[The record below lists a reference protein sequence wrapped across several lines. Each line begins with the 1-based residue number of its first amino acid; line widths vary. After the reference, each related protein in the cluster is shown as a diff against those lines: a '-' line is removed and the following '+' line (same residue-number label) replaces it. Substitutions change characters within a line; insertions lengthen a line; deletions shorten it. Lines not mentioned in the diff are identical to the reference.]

1 MYRYKG
7 NALVVLGDP
16 IGDTKAFQSLLI
28 DFYNYGEKL
37 GYDIIFYQVSDRFMP
52 LYHNFGNQFFKLGE
66 EAIIDLTQ
74 FTTSGKK
81 RRGFRATLNKFD
93 DLNIQFEI
101 LEPPF
106 SKDLIFQLKQVSNQ
120 WLDGRNEMHFS
131 VGQFTEEYLQQAPI
145 GIMKN
150 EEGKVI
156 AFCTLMPTYYNEA
169 ISVDLIRWLPDLDLP
184 LMDGLYLHMLLWGK
198 DKGYKAFNM
207 GMATLSNVGQLNYSY
222 PRERVAC
229 V

>member
-1 MYRYKG
+1 MTLYSIKCQI
-7 NALVVLGDP
+7 A
-16 IGDTKAFQSLLI
+16 
-28 DFYNYGEKL
+28 
-37 GYDIIFYQVSDRFMP
+37 FMP

-120 WLDGRNEMHFS
+120 WLDGRNEMHF
-131 VGQFTEEYLQQAPI
+131 Q
-145 GIMKN
+145 
-150 EEGKVI
+150 
-156 AFCTLMPTYYNEA
+156 
-169 ISVDLIRWLPDLDLP
+169 
-184 LMDGLYLHMLLWGK
+184 
-198 DKGYKAFNM
+198 
-207 GMATLSNVGQLNYSY
+207 
-222 PRERVAC
+222 
-229 V
+229 

>member
-1 MYRYKG
+1 
-7 NALVVLGDP
+7 
-16 IGDTKAFQSLLI
+16 
-28 DFYNYGEKL
+28 
-37 GYDIIFYQVSDRFMP
+37 
-52 LYHNFGNQFFKLGE
+52 
-66 EAIIDLTQ
+66 
-74 FTTSGKK
+74 
-81 RRGFRATLNKFD
+81 
-93 DLNIQFEI
+93 
-101 LEPPF
+101 
-106 SKDLIFQLKQVSNQ
+106 
-120 WLDGRNEMHFS
+120 MHFS

-222 PRERVAC
+222 PRERVGWAC

>member
-1 MYRYKG
+1 MTLYSIKCQIALCRYIII
-7 NALVVLGDP
+7 LVISFSNLV
-16 IGDTKAFQSLLI
+16 K
-28 DFYNYGEKL
+28 
-37 GYDIIFYQVSDRFMP
+37 
-52 LYHNFGNQFFKLGE
+52 
-66 EAIIDLTQ
+66 AIIDLTQ

-150 EEGKVI
+150 E
-156 AFCTLMPTYYNEA
+156 
-169 ISVDLIRWLPDLDLP
+169 R
-184 LMDGLYLHMLLWGK
+184 
-198 DKGYKAFNM
+198 
-207 GMATLSNVGQLNYSY
+207 
-222 PRERVAC
+222 
-229 V
+229 

>member
-1 MYRYKG
+1 
-7 NALVVLGDP
+7 
-16 IGDTKAFQSLLI
+16 
-28 DFYNYGEKL
+28 
-37 GYDIIFYQVSDRFMP
+37 
-52 LYHNFGNQFFKLGE
+52 
-66 EAIIDLTQ
+66 
-74 FTTSGKK
+74 
-81 RRGFRATLNKFD
+81 
-93 DLNIQFEI
+93 
-101 LEPPF
+101 
-106 SKDLIFQLKQVSNQ
+106 
-120 WLDGRNEMHFS
+120 MHFS

-222 PRERVAC
+222 PRERVAGRVFEHFNGLYRFQDYVSIKKNIVQIGNQDFWFIEKIVHYGIVC
-229 V
+229 